1 MISADTE
8 VKRATLDVLI
18 GLYTG
23 ERGGES
29 RSGLCSNLH
38 SAGVA
43 YSACNTLYK
52 AWPEYSGDAAYP
64 VPSYDDSK
72 TPEDAFNLTR
82 DMWGTGTEY
91 GRARWRLLWWC
102 CTELMREL
110 GEVHEIEP
118 PPMPLD
124 AALADKVRALYV
136 GAAIDSVKGEEV

>member
-1 MISADTE
+1 MTREEKLGAYR
-8 VKRATLDVLI
+8 RALLVLL

-23 ERGGES
+23 EREIEKLC
-29 RSGLCSNLH
+29 GLCNILN

-43 YSACNTLYK
+43 YSAYTALYK
-52 AWPEYSGDAAYP
+52 AWPEYSGDIDYP

-72 TPEDAFNLTR
+72 TPKDAYDLTWA
-82 DMWGTGTEY
+82 MWDAGTEY

-110 GEVHEIEP
+110 GEIQEIEP

-124 AALADKVRALYV
+124 AALSDKVRALYA
-136 GAAIDSVKGEEV
+136 GAV